1 MTNPIFA
8 VAERAAE
15 MRAAG
20 VDVITLAA
28 GEPDD
33 STSQHVVEAAIA
45 AARKPATHHY
55 GTTAGHP
62 ELRHAIASKASTSH
76 RTQVDPYQVQVTVGA
91 KHALHLALWAITEP
105 GDEVLV
111 LRPGWPGHAQS
122 ATSVGAQPVFVDTDE
137 HFLTSVDSLQRAR
150 STRSRALILANPA
163 NPTGAVHEPA
173 LLRDIATWCAD
184 NNIWL
189 ICDEIYNGFVYDGPL
204 ATALAVAPHAKSRII
219 VINGVS
225 KLHAMT
231 GWRVG
236 WMIAPPAVI
245 ASAREQAARTIT
257 NVPLLTQFAALAAI
271 QQGTRGAAEIYRPRR
286 DAMVKHLNTIPGVR
300 CAPVKGGMFAFPDV
314 AGLIERRGWANATD
328 CAEFLLNEAHVA
340 IVSGEVFGSSRHIR
354 INFTIAEARLHEA
367 IKRIAAALT

>member
-33 STSQHVVEAAIA
+33 STSQHAVEAAIA

-55 GTTAGHP
+55 GITAGHP

-122 ATSVGAQPVFVDTDE
+122 ATSVGAQPVFIDTDE

-189 ICDEIYNGFVYDGPL
+189 ICDEIYDGFVYDGPL

-236 WMIAPPAVI
+236 WVSHRLRSSPAHASRPPAQ
-245 ASAREQAARTIT
+245 SRAACSHSQTS
-257 NVPLLTQFAALAAI
+257 
-271 QQGTRGAAEIYRPRR
+271 
-286 DAMVKHLNTIPGVR
+286 
-300 CAPVKGGMFAFPDV
+300 PD
-314 AGLIERRGWANATD
+314 
-328 CAEFLLNEAHVA
+328 
-340 IVSGEVFGSSRHIR
+340 
-354 INFTIAEARLHEA
+354 
-367 IKRIAAALT
+367 